1 MVIEYT
7 SIVPFNSLS
16 TKLRAKVNSGESL
29 SNDVKSVPTSTH
41 HCCPSSIT
49 RTLNP
54 QYHLWTCQA
63 LRKTSLKCGS
73 KGISFAF
80 GERDFLRAKPT
91 HVKTGDH
98 YALAFLFCL

>member
-63 LRKTSLKCGS
+63 LRKTSLKAEARALALLLGS
-73 KGISFAF
+73 GIS
-80 GERDFLRAKPT
+80 
-91 HVKTGDH
+91 
-98 YALAFLFCL
+98 